1 MKSEIEI
8 AVNGNIRIHIP
19 VVLRCHG
26 GQKRIVTQ
34 EDGAKTPL
42 LVQLARAHAWQR
54 AIDEGRYANGSKLAQ
69 ALGID
74 PSLVS
79 RTMRLA
85 RLSPAMVHRI
95 VTGDY
100 PESLN
105 CTSLRETIPL
115 DWGEQEALLQP
126 KG

>member
-1 MKSEIEI
+1 MKSEVEI
-8 AVNGNIRIHIP
+8 AENGNIRIHIP
-19 VVLRCHG
+19 AVLRCHG
-26 GQKRIVTQ
+26 GQKRIVT
-34 EDGAKTPL
+34 
-42 LVQLARAHAWQR
+42 R
-54 AIDEGRYANGSKLAQ
+54 EGRYANGSDLAK
-69 ALGID
+69 ALGVD

-79 RTMRLA
+79 RTMRLT

-100 PESLN
+100 PESLS

-115 DWGEQEALLQP
+115 DWREQEALLQS

>member
-1 MKSEIEI
+1 MKSEVEI
-8 AVNGNIRIHIP
+8 AENGNIKIHIP
-19 VVLRCHG
+19 AVLRCHG
-26 GQKRIVTQ
+26 GQRRIVTK

-42 LVQLARAHAWQR
+42 LLQLARAHAWQR
-54 AIDEGRYANGSKLAQ
+54 AIDDGRFANGAALAKS
-69 ALGID
+69 LGID

-79 RTMRLA
+79 RTMRLT

-100 PESLN
+100 PETLS

-115 DWGEQEALLQP
+115 LWREQEALLQP

>member
-8 AVNGNIRIHIP
+8 AGNGNIRIHIP
-19 VVLRCHG
+19 VVLRYHG
-26 GQKRIVTQ
+26 GQKRIVTK

-54 AIDEGRYANGSKLAQ
+54 AIDEGRYANGSRLAQ

-95 VTGDY
+95 VMGDY

-115 DWGEQEALLQP
+115 DWREQEALLQP

>member
-8 AVNGNIRIHIP
+8 AENGNIRIHIP
-19 VVLRCHG
+19 AVLRCHG
-26 GQKRIVTQ
+26 GQKRIVTR
-34 EDGAKTPL
+34 EDGVETPL
-42 LVQLARAHAWQR
+42 LTQLARAWAWQR
-54 AIDEGRYANGSKLAQ
+54 AIDEGRYANGSDLAK

-74 PSLVS
+74 SSLVS
-79 RTMRLA
+79 RTMRLT

-100 PESLN
+100 PETLS

-115 DWGEQEALLQP
+115 DWREQESLLQP

>member
-54 AIDEGRYANGSKLAQ
+54 AIDEGRYANGKELAD

-74 PSLVS
+74 RSRVS
-79 RTMRLA
+79 RTLRLA
-85 RLSPAMVHRI
+85 MLSPRVVNRI
-95 VTGDY
+95 VTGDI
-100 PESLN
+100 PPTL
-105 CTSLRETIPL
+105 TVLRLRESIPL
-115 DWGEQEALLQP
+115 DWEEQERELL
-126 KG
+126 GE